1 MLKASTD
8 APRSPGEPQPV
19 ASDPPP
25 PVLTAALPA
34 TPHSAHPS
42 PPSPAPVRTCGQER
56 TWFLELAYP
65 GDVWLRVAMGARIAG
80 SALDVETLRDA
91 MARVFARHDVLRC
104 GFGPAATAAA
114 AAPAALSVDT
124 LSERRG
130 TAAHEAATARWIAD
144 TVGARIDP
152 SSAPLL
158 WARLLR
164 LADDEHLLLLC
175 AHRYVCDEEALGLL
189 MAEIA
194 GHLDGDLPVGP
205 DTARFADFV
214 AWQRHQPPALL
225 AHWLERLAGAAA
237 VLELPA
243 DHARPASQRYAG
255 ASLPLTL
262 PIDLV
267 ARLRGLAAKHGHD
280 LQSVLLAALA
290 ALLQRYSGQ
299 SDLIVGLRSSY
310 RREAPFSRLV
320 GPLDNT
326 LALRLD
332 LAADADSGALL
343 GLAKAALEDAYAHAA
358 LPFERLI
365 EALPARHNTGYAP
378 ICQVLFDYR
387 NTPALAALRAGS
399 STLRPFAVDL
409 GTSTHDLCLRV
420 DDCGDGD
427 KCGCD
432 CGCGGGLG
440 ARLIYDPAL
449 FDEAT
454 IRRMADHYLSLLGDL
469 ATDPAKPAATL
480 RLLTDAEWQQTVHD
494 WNATDGEYPAEA
506 SLSRLFEQQVD
517 RSPDAAAVLSPG
529 GALSYRELD
538 EQANRLAHHL
548 VKLGIGHETMVG
560 VAMERSP
567 ELFVA
572 VVAILKAGACYV
584 PLDPTYPAR
593 RLSAMLADSAVGQLL
608 TKACWLDRLP
618 AHDARTLCLDRD
630 WPAIAAEPATRPASG
645 AGASSLA
652 YVVFT
657 SGSTGRPK
665 GVLVEQR
672 QLLNRLAWMWR
683 QYPFVAGDVSACKT
697 ALNFVDSLWE
707 LLGPLLRGVPS
718 VVVPQATLLDPR
730 ALVALL
736 AEYRVSRM
744 MLVPSLLRMLLDAHA
759 GHDTELAAQLPLLRE
774 WCIGGEPLTAE
785 LARRFA
791 DAMPGRLL
799 LNLYGL
805 SEAFDACFFDAGRL
819 TETDTLVPIGRPLA
833 NVQAYVLDG
842 HRQPV
847 PVGVVGELYIGGAG
861 LARGYLGRPELSAE
875 KFIAN
880 PFVDRPGAR
889 IYRTGDLAR
898 YRANG
903 LIDYLGRADQQV
915 KIRGFRVEPDEVG
928 TVLRSHPDIAAAVVV
943 ARPAASGESGELTL
957 AAYVVPRQ
965 IPPPTTL
972 ALQSWLKER
981 LPDYMVPAS
990 CTVLGALPMTPSG
1003 KVDRLSLP
1011 APAAGRAAL
1020 ETPYVAPTDDTEQAI
1035 AAIWQ
1040 TVLQLPRVGKNDNF
1054 FDLGGTSLRLVEVN
1068 RRLCEH
1074 LQRAIPILQMYQHPT
1089 VSSLARSLA
1098 LAGGESSAA
1107 AAAAA
1112 ASVPSAPSSAQAGR
1126 DRAAQR
1132 QAMRVRRQ
1140 PGGTNSS
1147 P

>member
-1 MLKASTD
+1 MLNASTD
-8 APRSPGEPQPV
+8 APCSTGEPQPV

-25 PVLTAALPA
+25 PVLTAAP
-34 TPHSAHPS
+34 PSAHPS

-65 GDVWLRVAMGARIAG
+65 GHAWLRVAMGARIAG
-80 SALDVETLRDA
+80 SVLDLETLRDA

-104 GFGPAATAAA
+104 GFGPATETETK

-144 TVGARIDP
+144 TAGARIDP
-152 SSAPLL
+152 SRAPLL

-194 GHLDGDLPVGP
+194 GQLDGHLTVGP
-205 DTARFADFV
+205 DTASFADFV

-225 AHWLERLAGAAA
+225 AYWLERLAGAAPIF
-237 VLELPA
+237 ELPV
-243 DHARPASQRYAG
+243 DRARPASRRYAG

-267 ARLRGLAAKHGHD
+267 ARLRRLAAKRGHD

-290 ALLQRYSGQ
+290 SLLQRHSGQ
-299 SDLIVGLRSSY
+299 SDLVVGLHSSY
-310 RREAPFSRLV
+310 RCEAPFSRLV

-332 LAADADSGALL
+332 LSGDVDSDALL
-343 GLAKAALEDAYAHAA
+343 DLTKTALEEAAAHAA

-365 EALPARHNTGYAP
+365 EALAAGHGTGYAP

-387 NTPALAALRAGS
+387 NTPELPTLRAGP

-420 DDCGDGD
+420 DDCND
-427 KCGCD
+427 
-432 CGCGGGLG
+432 GLG

-469 ATDPAKPAATL
+469 AADSRKPAATL
-480 RLLTDAEWQQTVHD
+480 RLLTAAEWQRTVHE
-494 WNATDGEYPAEA
+494 WNATEGEYPADS
-506 SLSRLFEQQVD
+506 SLSLLFEQQAD
-517 RSPDAAAVLSPG
+517 RSPDAPAVLGPG
-529 GALSYRELD
+529 GGLSYRELD

-548 VKLGIGHETMVG
+548 VKLGVGHETMVG

-572 VVAILKAGACYV
+572 VLAILKAGACYV
-584 PLDPTYPAR
+584 PLDPTYPTQ

-630 WPAIAAEPATRPASG
+630 WPAIAAEPVTRPASP

-665 GVLVEQR
+665 GVLIEQR

-683 QYPFVAGDVSACKT
+683 EYPFAAGDVSACKT

-718 VVVPQATLLDPR
+718 VVVPQATLLDPHV
-730 ALVALL
+730 LVALL
-736 AEYRVSRM
+736 AEYRASRM
-744 MLVPSLLRMLLDAHA
+744 MLVPSLLRMLLDAHDMHA
-759 GHDTELAAQLPLLRE
+759 ADNRHNDLAAQLPLLRE
-774 WCIGGEPLTAE
+774 WCIGGEPLTVE

-791 DAMPGRLL
+791 HAMPGRLL

-965 IPPPTTL
+965 IPPPTTV

-1020 ETPYVAPTDDTEQAI
+1020 ETPYIAPTDDTEQAI

-1126 DRAAQR
+1126 ERAAQR